1 MSETRVSNRYAKSL
15 IDLSKER
22 NSIDKVFGDIQAFK
36 SALDANLSL
45 FNLMKSPIIDGDKKN
60 KIISQIFSAS
70 FDTLTIT
77 FFETIIRKKREYY
90 LYDIAQ
96 AFIGQYYA
104 MNQITTAKV
113 TTAQELTEA
122 NTQEIKSLIEK
133 GTGKTVILDSKV
145 DPSLIGGLV
154 VQIED
159 KLYDASISGKLRKAK
174 QELLNTYISK

>member
-1 MSETRVSNRYAKSL
+1 
-15 IDLSKER
+15 
-22 NSIDKVFGDIQAFK
+22 
-36 SALDANLSL
+36 
-45 FNLMKSPIIDGDKKN
+45 
-60 KIISQIFSAS
+60 
-70 FDTLTIT
+70 
-77 FFETIIRKKREYY
+77 
-90 LYDIAQ
+90 
-96 AFIGQYYA
+96 